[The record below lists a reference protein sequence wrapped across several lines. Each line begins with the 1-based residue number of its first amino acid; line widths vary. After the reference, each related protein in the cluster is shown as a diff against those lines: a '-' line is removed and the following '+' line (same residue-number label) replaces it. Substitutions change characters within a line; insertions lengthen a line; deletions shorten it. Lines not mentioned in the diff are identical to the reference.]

1 MPKKSPRP
9 KIRAFWTSRRLL
21 EHVIRSTHLAVD
33 TTFKLTWQGFPV
45 FMCGTADMDKRYHPF
60 GLGLCS
66 EETFHDHAFIFDS
79 IKKAALEVYGFE
91 LKPTVLLAD
100 AASEITNGF
109 TRVFGEPEHRIF
121 CWVHVERNIKK
132 YLSGPYLKY
141 KSAVLLDFKILQQSR
156 SKEIFNTV
164 SLLFLE
170 KWQSKIPDFTE
181 YFKEQWLEK
190 CPGWY

>member
-1 MPKKSPRP
+1 MQINKSKLSNYLVTLKNKKFGNFSVSIPEFKSMCIARIAIPDLNHPDKVFISNYQILYGDEKPWPEPEVPKKSPRP

-45 FMCGTADMDKRYHPF
+45 FMCGTTDLDKRYHPF

-109 TRVFGEPEHRIF
+109 TRVFGEP
-121 CWVHVERNIKK
+121 VQ
-132 YLSGPYLKY
+132 YL
-141 KSAVLLDFKILQQSR
+141 F
-156 SKEIFNTV
+156 F
-164 SLLFLE
+164 F
-170 KWQSKIPDFTE
+170 
-181 YFKEQWLEK
+181 
-190 CPGWY
+190 